1 LKKPRFDLKYENKSE
16 SSISVVERY
25 RRAIEQE
32 YRENSWEGSW
42 DSSLALVHYRGGE
55 EEFRLG
61 KTYLSSDDPLDRTV
75 GADILGQLGWRDET
89 FLDDSVSLLITALQ
103 DKVDS
108 VVYCACVAL
117 GHRSDPRAI
126 AHVIE
131 LAKNPSTEIRNG
143 VVFALLG
150 HTSTEAIDTMLTLT
164 RDDDLETRN
173 WAMFGL
179 GTQIDTDTPE
189 IRAALFK
196 GTSDEDNEIR
206 GEALVGLA
214 NRKDHRALELLLS
227 EWKNYDD
234 VSMLSVEAA
243 ELIASPRLYSTL
255 IDLSA
260 TLDLEDDFF
269 FESQLQLAIEACK
282 PKVLK
287 VV

>member
-1 LKKPRFDLKYENKSE
+1 MKKARFDLKYENKSE
-16 SSISVVERY
+16 SSVSVVARY

-32 YRENSWEGSW
+32 YRESASEGSW
-42 DSSLALVHYRGGE
+42 DNSLALVHYRGGE
-55 EEFRLG
+55 EEFQLG
-61 KTYLSSDDPLDRTV
+61 KTYLGSDDPLDRTV

-89 FLDDSVSLLITALQ
+89 FLDESVRLLISALH
-103 DKVDS
+103 DNVDS

-131 LAKNPSTEIRNG
+131 LASNPSTEIRNG

-150 HTSTEAIDTMLTLT
+150 HTSPEAIDTMLLLT
-164 RDDDLETRN
+164 RDDDPETRN

-189 IRAALFK
+189 IREALFN
-196 GTSDEDNEIR
+196 GTSDKDNEVR

-214 NRKDHRALELLLS
+214 NRKDRRAQELLLN
-227 EWKNYDD
+227 EWKTYEE
-234 VSMLSVEAA
+234 VSILSVEAA

-255 IDLSA
+255 IELSA

-282 PKVLK
+282 PQMLK
-287 VV
+287 AV

>member
-1 LKKPRFDLKYENKSE
+1 MKKVRFDLKYENKSE
-16 SSISVVERY
+16 TSISVVERY

-32 YRENSWEGSW
+32 YRDSGWEGSW
-42 DSSLALVHYRGGE
+42 DNSLALVHYRGGE

-61 KTYLSSDDPLDRTV
+61 KAYLCSDDPLDRTV

-89 FLDDSVSLLITALQ
+89 FLDESVSLLISALK

-126 AHVIE
+126 THVIE
-131 LAKNPSTEIRNG
+131 LAKSPSTEIRNG

-150 HTSTEAIDTMLTLT
+150 HTSTEAIHTMLMLT
-164 RDDDLETRN
+164 CDDDPETRN

-189 IRAALFK
+189 IREALVK
-196 GTSDEDNEIR
+196 GTSDDDSEIR

-214 NRKDHRALELLLS
+214 NRKDHRAQELLLN
-227 EWKNYDD
+227 EWKTYED

-243 ELIASPRLYSTL
+243 ELIASPRLYSSL
-255 IDLSA
+255 LELSA

-282 PKVLK
+282 PQILK
-287 VV
+287 AV